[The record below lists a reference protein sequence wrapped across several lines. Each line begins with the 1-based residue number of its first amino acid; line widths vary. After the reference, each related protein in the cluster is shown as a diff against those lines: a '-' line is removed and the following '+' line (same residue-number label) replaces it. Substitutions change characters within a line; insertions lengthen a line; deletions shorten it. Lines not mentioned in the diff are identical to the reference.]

1 MPKVWITE
9 KPSAAADLG
18 AGMCL
23 AFGVKSQRE
32 RNGTITLTNGDVIVP
47 LAGHVLSPVRLGHYL
62 SPAHQEIE
70 RTYNFDRYNEFLP
83 VLPRELVNAPRME
96 TDAKGKATKKPFA
109 PYEVACRAL
118 KDAKQI
124 VHAGDMDP
132 EGQLI
137 VDELLIHL
145 GIDPRGRNVFRFGTA
160 SNRAEDIAAALKL
173 PLDKNGDPEH
183 ALKYE
188 SAKVRQLLDFV
199 WGMNLSIA
207 GQVMFKNPRIS
218 AGRVQTPVLAMV
230 AHRDNEIDNFKPV
243 TYYVPVV
250 TLSDGTKMRWDR
262 RAGAEGEKGFDLE
275 GRITDEGVAQ
285 MIVSRIRAG
294 LSGHVSLAKVT
305 DHREKPPL
313 PFSAG
318 TLLSA
323 ASRELSLTLDEV
335 QEAASSLN
343 RKHKAISYVG
353 TDCKFLPT
361 SMHGDAPVILRAL
374 ARVFPKQAPG
384 ANATIKSPAFN
395 DAKVDEHFAIVPTG
409 ELPANATA
417 DERGVFRVV
426 AKRFIAQF
434 YPDYVYRRTK
444 IEGTFGADTFVANAR
459 QDVNLGW
466 KEVETEVEVGQEV
479 DGKAIDRDK
488 DQPDEEIVEVHG

>member
-1 MPKVWITE
+1 MSKVWVTE
-9 KPSAAADLG
+9 KPSAAADLA

-23 AFGVKSQRE
+23 AFKVTSQRD
-32 RNGTITLTNGDVIVP
+32 RSGLISLSNGDVIVP
-47 LAGHVLSPVRLGHYL
+47 LAGHVLSPVRLSHYL
-62 SPAHQEIE
+62 SPAQQEIE
-70 RTYNFDRYNEFLP
+70 RTYNFDRYHEFLP
-83 VLPRELVNAPRME
+83 ILPNELVNAPRME
-96 TDAKGKATKKPFA
+96 IDAKGKATKKVFG
-109 PYEVACRAL
+109 PYELACKAL
-118 KDAKQI
+118 KSAKKI
-124 VHAGDMDP
+124 VHAGDMDQ

-137 VDELLIHL
+137 VDELLLHL
-145 GIDPRGRNVFRFGTA
+145 GIDPRGANIWRFATS
-160 SNRAEDIAAALKL
+160 SNRAEDIAAAVQV
-173 PLDKNGDPEH
+173 PLDKNSDPVW

-188 SAKVRQLLDFV
+188 SAKVRQYLDFV

-207 GQVMFKNPRIS
+207 GQVLFRSPRIS
-218 AGRVQTPVLAMV
+218 AGRVQTPVLSIV
-230 AHRDNEIDNFKPV
+230 ARRDEAIDHFKPV

-262 RAGAEGEKGFDLE
+262 RAGAEGEPGFDLE
-275 GRITDEGVAQ
+275 GRIIREATARGIAD
-285 MIVSRIRAG
+285 RIRAG
-294 LSGHVSLAKVT
+294 LHGHVSVAKVT

-323 ASRELSLTLDEV
+323 ASRELGLTLDEV

-353 TDCKFLPT
+353 TDCKFLSM
-361 SMHGDAPVILRAL
+361 SMHGDAPAILRAL
-374 ARVFPKQAPG
+374 TRVFPKQAPG
-384 ANATIKSPAFN
+384 ADARIKSPAFN
-395 DAKVDEHFAIVPTG
+395 DAKVDEHTAIVPTG

-426 AKRFIAQF
+426 ARRFIAQF

-444 IEGTFGADTFVANAR
+444 VEGVFGADTFVANAR

-466 KEVETEVEVGQEV
+466 KEVESDVEVGQEA
-479 DGKAIDRDK
+479 DGKDAERDK
-488 DQPDEEIVEVHG
+488 DQPDEEIVEVQV